1 MVFCQNQT
9 MNRYRFTLVVSVSA
23 CFLLV
28 GCGGVVEQNS
38 VQQNDKQENA
48 VMEKKGGN
56 AVIYTRLTNEQ
67 LKVLIR
73 GCKKYHYNT
82 GRHVSKLADFKSPP
96 EGMSKKEWKGPYLG
110 KIIPDPW
117 GNEMIVESTGETV
130 EVRSCGPNGVKG
142 DADDLTMQWSNSSGK

>member
-23 CFLLV
+23 CLLLA
-28 GCGGVVEQNS
+28 GCGGVVDQNS

-48 VMEKKGGN
+48 VKEKKGGN

-96 EGMSKKEWKGPYLG
+96 KGMSKKEWKGPYLG

-117 GNEMIVESTGETV
+117 GNEMIVESTGGTV

>member
-23 CFLLV
+23 CLLLA
-28 GCGGVVEQNS
+28 GCGGVVDQNS

-48 VMEKKGGN
+48 VKEKKGGN